1 MEFKF
6 KISNLP
12 TKLCPVCNRE
22 FTRRKKWNVE
32 WDNAVYYSKRYRNMK
47 NKK

>member
-1 MEFKF
+1 MVFKF

-22 FTRRKKWNVE
+22 FTRRKKLNVE
-32 WDNAVYYSKRYRNMK
+32 CDNVVYCSERYRNMK
-47 NKK
+47 NEK